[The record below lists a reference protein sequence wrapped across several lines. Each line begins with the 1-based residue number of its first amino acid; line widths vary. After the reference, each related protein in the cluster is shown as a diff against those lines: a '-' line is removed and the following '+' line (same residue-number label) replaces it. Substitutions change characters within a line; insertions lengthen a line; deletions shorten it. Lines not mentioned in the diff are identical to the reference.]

1 MDEKTK
7 GLSPLY
13 GIELLSQRAEM
24 YKVLAQLY
32 FRPLSSEQVN
42 ALSEQDWKSLTRDSA
57 CACPVAPP
65 KAFAFVQDLIFGQG
79 PKAPS
84 HMRGSFRFSVYRV
97 AWRLY
102 IGLLG
107 QAW

>member
-1 MDEKTK
+1 MVILNSARLAFW
-7 GLSPLY
+7 GHPRLFS
-13 GIELLSQRAEM
+13 
-24 YKVLAQLY
+24 VLWFRSFAHHERKPKQL
-32 FRPLSSEQVN
+32 
-42 ALSEQDWKSLTRDSA
+42 LTRDSA

-84 HMRGSFRFSVYRV
+84 HMRGSFWFSVYRV